1 MPVIFEKQIDA
12 TKELAVWHITEQVEE
27 LYALCEY
34 VSSPLLSHKRN
45 LEIAVSRLLLNYL
58 LGINTKTHLQK
69 DENGKPFLQNH
80 KASIT
85 FSHSKNMVACMV
97 NEEGKAI
104 GIDIEQIRDRIKLI
118 APKFVTPKDTTG
130 HEEIQ
135 HFHIVWGAKE
145 VLYKIYS
152 IKQLD
157 FRDHMHVEFKSHNGI
172 GYIHKNEYNSTHQL
186 EFTKVEDFMLVWGW

>member
-12 TKELAVWHITEQVEE
+12 TKKLAVWHITEQVEE

-34 VSSPLLSHKRN
+34 VSNPLLTYKRN

-69 DENGKPFLQNH
+69 DENGKPFLLNH
-80 KASIT
+80 SASIS

-97 NEEGKAI
+97 NKEGEAI

-118 APKFVTPKDTTG
+118 APKFVTSQDNTG
-130 HEEIQ
+130 YEEIQ
-135 HFHIVWGAKE
+135 HSHIVWGAKE

-152 IKQLD
+152 LKQLD
-157 FRDHMHVEFKSHNGI
+157 FRDHMHVEFKHHNGI
-172 GYIHKNEYNSTHQL
+172 GYIHKNDYNSTHQL
-186 EFTKVEDFMLVWGW
+186 EFTKVEDFMLVWGF

>member
-12 TKELAVWHITEQVEE
+12 TKKLAVWHITEQVEE

-34 VSSPLLSHKRN
+34 VSNPQLTHKRN
-45 LEIAVSRLLLNYL
+45 LEIVVSRLLLHYL
-58 LGINTKTHLQK
+58 LGIKTHFTK
-69 DENGKPFLQNH
+69 DENGKPFLPNH
-80 KASIT
+80 NASIT

-97 NEEGKAI
+97 DIVGKPI

-118 APKFVTPKDTTG
+118 APKFVTPKDITG
-130 HEEIQ
+130 FESTK

-152 IKQLD
+152 LKQLD
-157 FRDHMHVEFKSHNGI
+157 FKDHMRVEFKEQNGK
-172 GYIHKNEYNSTHQL
+172 GFIHKNEYNSKHQL
-186 EFTKVEDFMLVWGW
+186 AFTEVEDFMLVWGW